1 MNRFTEPNK
10 LIDTERDVHI
20 SMFPFQVNLFQDIDG
35 FNQWAGISEPVEAG
49 EGTGLFVHGFSERF
63 CMPGGLMSDKEND
76 NDYSFIIGKVESFRD
91 VSPNFG
97 DYKIPF
103 VLAMVDTALGVVPVA
118 MGRDVFD
125 LKELKVGCVIA
136 MNAVVKADV
145 AAPGVY
151 SR

>member
-1 MNRFTEPNK
+1 
-10 LIDTERDVHI
+10 
-20 SMFPFQVNLFQDIDG
+20 
-35 FNQWAGISEPVEAG
+35 
-49 EGTGLFVHGFSERF
+49 
-63 CMPGGLMSDKEND
+63 MSDKEND

-97 DYKIPF
+97 DHKIPF

-125 LKELKVGCVIA
+125 LKKLKVGCVIA